1 MTRGPLKFKET
12 DLVRAIKSAV
22 KAGLQVTGFKIKTT
36 GDIEIRTSEVADDE
50 SNPIL
55 ICVRMLIRRIGCAGV
70 SGHRGDLRSSSR
82 ANSVHRSLQQ
92 TIVRLLRAEPLWA
105 FRLTL

>member
-36 GDIEIRTSEVADDE
+36 GDIEIRTSEVAEDE
-50 SNPIL
+50 TNPFEKAL
-55 ICVRMLIRRIGCAGV
+55 NDETR
-70 SGHRGDLRSSSR
+70 
-82 ANSVHRSLQQ
+82 
-92 TIVRLLRAEPLWA
+92 
-105 FRLTL
+105 